1 MLHAVTPD
9 MWEGSSNGN
18 LPAPDSVAGYFS
30 RIDMYWTPSSV
41 FWLVYYTYRYEH
53 NILCSYQGQGLQ
65 CGAGR
70 GAPLQPLPLLDD
82 PAYSVYH
89 N

>member
-9 MWEGSSNGN
+9 MSEGSSNGN

-30 RIDMYWTPSSV
+30 RIDMYWNPSSV
-41 FWLVYYTYRYEH
+41 FWLVYEH

-65 CGAGR
+65 CSAGR
-70 GAPLQPLPLLDD
+70 GAPLQPLPLLND
-82 PAYSVYH
+82 PAYSVYRK
-89 N
+89 